1 MVLKKLG
8 VLKKGHL
15 VEVQRSDLV
24 AGAIGQTALKTR
36 EKITEGDPGVIFMF
50 CFENKK
56 NKNKKNKNKE
66 KESEQIV
73 FMLVVSDWI
82 LCLELILCY

>member
-1 MVLKKLG
+1 VLKKLG

-36 EKITEGDPGVIFMF
+36 DKINEGLIFF
-50 CFENKK
+50 KKINKIK
-56 NKNKKNKNKE
+56 
-66 KESEQIV
+66 IR
-73 FMLVVSDWI
+73 
-82 LCLELILCY
+82 